1 MPYNKSATNNGDQ
14 TQDGEFASGLQLT
27 IPVNP
32 KRGDYVVYG
41 LNSNVIINIGP
52 NDQNSNA
59 KTVRISFDLEDAQII
74 KKRNLPY
81 DKTDDDWR
89 NQDGKAFLGFKENQ
103 NLTSLKDCEIDTKQ
117 MPLLSLTL
125 FPPILTEDNY
135 KKTKQKNSVRNVL
148 EFALTPSIEDN
159 DANVKANFSFDA
171 HAIIGDGEKL
181 PQDSIIESPGLLVNI
196 ASKMLGDYIVDLY
209 DADHTFSIKASMNGK
224 AVTLDIEFDLNK
236 AKIIAKSSDLD
247 NDDYDALREGKKA
260 YFKFEE
266 AKLIDYKEI
275 QTNLTP
281 AEKAN
286 AKINFS
292 FLLVDSVMI
301 GSAGKINGSTG
312 KINGS
317 TGKINGSTD
326 SLPGS

>member
-224 AVTLDIEFDLNK
+224 AVTLDIEFDLK
-236 AKIIAKSSDLD
+236 EAKI
-247 NDDYDALREGKKA
+247 
-260 YFKFEE
+260 
-266 AKLIDYKEI
+266 IDYKEI

>member
-1 MPYNKSATNNGDQ
+1 MPYNKSAITNGDQ
-14 TQDGEFASGLQLT
+14 TQDDELASGLQLT
-27 IPVNP
+27 VPENP
-32 KRGDYVVYG
+32 KRGDYIVDG
-41 LNSNVIINIGP
+41 LNSNVIISIGT

-59 KTVRISFDLEDAQII
+59 KTVKISFDLEEAKII
-74 KKRNLPY
+74 KKRSFPY
-81 DKTDDDWR
+81 DKTDDDWKD
-89 NQDGKAFLGFKENQ
+89 QDGTAFLGFKENQ

-117 MPLLSLTL
+117 MPLLLLTPL
-125 FPPILTEDNY
+125 PPILTEDDY
-135 KKTKQKNSVRNVL
+135 KKKKQKNSVMNVL

-224 AVTLDIEFDLNK
+224 AVRLDIEFDLNK
-236 AKIIAKSSDLD
+236 AKIIAKTSDLD
-247 NDDYDALREGKKA
+247 DNDYGALREGKKA

-266 AKLIDYKEI
+266 GKLIDDKEI

-301 GSAGKINGSTG
+301 GSSGKLNGSSG
-312 KINGS
+312 KLNGS
-317 TGKINGSTD
+317 SGKLNGSSA
-326 SLPGS
+326 SLPG